1 MTKPNNFI
9 LNTDFATLKND
20 DTASV
25 ALAITTNSP
34 ALPNGTTYTYSNT
47 VDVGTINAGIRCQI
61 RTSLAPTVIYSS
73 PQMQITL
80 QATINT
86 TPTPTVIDCPTTVY
100 ITRTD
105 ANTITINCQVY
116 GIAAGY
122 TTTIT
127 GGFQTITADISTF
140 LSPFA

>member
-25 ALAITTNSP
+25 DLAITSASP
-34 ALPNGTTYTYSNT
+34 ALNYGENYTYSNT
-47 VDVGTINAGIRCQI
+47 VDVGTINASIRCQI

-80 QATINT
+80 RATIAGGVQDY
-86 TPTPTVIDCPTTVY
+86 PATVFV
-100 ITRTD
+100 TRTD
-105 ANTITINCQVY
+105 ANTITIKCNIY
-116 GIAAGY
+116 GYAVGQ
-122 TTTIT
+122 TVQIT